1 MSPSVRGRSAA
12 TVADRGSRRSAG
24 VAFMIWAWLFVALL
38 AALAIVQIA
47 VAAGAPLG
55 RFTWE
60 ARTRV
65 LPAGL
70 RVAAVVSILIY
81 AVMAALALDRAG
93 AVALLVAVG

>member
-1 MSPSVRGRSAA
+1 M
-12 TVADRGSRRSAG
+12 
-24 VAFMIWAWLFVALL
+24 
-38 AALAIVQIA
+38 AIVQIA

-55 RFTWE
+55 RFTWGG
-60 ARTRV
+60 AHPRV